1 MANNL
6 KRLLL
11 ILTSLVALQTEALSQ
26 IPVEVVD
33 YSEDMV
39 GQMLVYRVK
48 EKFRESNIFYLP
60 LVSKGFRFRVQI
72 STMDRFKGD
81 NFRSNVSTIYSVVW
95 LLYDDE
101 KFLFPIYL
109 DHTLGYSGRDVVGVT
124 AEEIVAKTDRIV
136 TQVGELLKMLDKF
149 LKPEDK

>member
-1 MANNL
+1 MVNNL
-6 KRLLL
+6 KLLLL
-11 ILTSLVALQTEALSQ
+11 ILTSLVAFQTEALSQ

-101 KFLFPIYL
+101 KLVFPIYL

-124 AEEIVAKTDRIV
+124 AEEIVARTDKIV
-136 TQVGELLKMLDKF
+136 TQFGELLKMLDRL